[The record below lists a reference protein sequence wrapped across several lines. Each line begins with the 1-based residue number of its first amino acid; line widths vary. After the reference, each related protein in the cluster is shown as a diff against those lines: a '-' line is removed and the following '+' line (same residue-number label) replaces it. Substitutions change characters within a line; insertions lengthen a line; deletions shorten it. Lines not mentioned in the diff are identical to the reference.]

1 MDEIIYIITG
11 ITGYVGNVIAK
22 KLLEENKHV
31 IGLARSKEKVKKVF
45 EKDYENL
52 EIVYGDI
59 RSKED
64 IAKLFKYENKKYL
77 VIHLVAYVTIGE
89 GDKETLYSITLG
101 GTKNIVDESLKHDV
115 IKFINISSTE
125 AIEKDKKSNKD
136 FTSYYVDETKL
147 KEGYPRAKAS
157 ADKYILDA
165 YKKYGLNA
173 TILFLSGVIGP
184 YDYSSSHLTQMF
196 IDYYQN
202 HLIASCKGGYSL
214 IDVRDIA
221 SIILNVVSKGEKG
234 KGYIISNRYVSITEM
249 LEIVREKYHKK
260 KIVTLPL
267 FIAYIGLPFIHIY
280 YKIIKKRPLY
290 TLKSLETIK
299 EKTDFIIE
307 DAKNTFDFKP
317 RDIKES
323 ILDEIDFLLEEGYIR

>member
-45 EKDYENL
+45 KKDYENL

-64 IAKLFKYENKKYL
+64 IAKLFKYENKKYV

-101 GTKNIVDESLKHDV
+101 GTQNIVDESLKHDV

-136 FTSYYVDETKL
+136 FASYYVDETKL

-165 YKKYGLNA
+165 YKNYGLNA
-173 TILFLSGVIGP
+173 T
-184 YDYSSSHLTQMF
+184 
-196 IDYYQN
+196 
-202 HLIASCKGGYSL
+202 IASCKGGYSV